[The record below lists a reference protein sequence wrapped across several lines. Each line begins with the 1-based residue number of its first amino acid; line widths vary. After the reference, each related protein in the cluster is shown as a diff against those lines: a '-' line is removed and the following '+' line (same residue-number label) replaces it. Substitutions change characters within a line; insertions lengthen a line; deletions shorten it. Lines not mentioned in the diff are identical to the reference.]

1 MTRETDQ
8 CCQRGKGVPPY
19 GIHAE
24 NLAAYL
30 AGRKCCD
37 TTARWDDLIPVYQD
51 LAANIT

>member
-1 MTRETDQ
+1 MLPARE
-8 CCQRGKGVPPY
+8 GVPPY
-19 GIHAE
+19 EIHAE

-37 TTARWDDLIPVYQD
+37 TTARWDDLVPVYQD